1 MEGGKSEV
9 CQWRGS
15 GGIPDS
21 EQARIRDRNVRRE
34 ERRAAAGDGDW
45 NLEYVSNRIVVS
57 GRGADEVRFTGG
69 LLRCAATAMTLVE
82 KKKTTRKRD
91 EDRNTK
97 KVVLLFKASP
107 LHMDLE
113 QIALD

>member
-1 MEGGKSEV
+1 MASMNN
-9 CQWRGS
+9 QQRGP

-21 EQARIRDRNVRRE
+21 EQAWIRDRNVRRE
-34 ERRAAAGDGDW
+34 ERRAAADDGNW
-45 NLEYVSNRIVVS
+45 NLEYVGNRIVVS

-69 LLRCAATAMTLVE
+69 LSRCAATAMTLEE

-91 EDRNTK
+91 VDRNTRK
-97 KVVLLFKASP
+97 MVLLFIASP